1 MDCITEE
8 LKNESG
14 IYKITN
20 LSNRKCY
27 IGQSMNLEKRYRS
40 HRNMLRSNTHHNNHL
55 QHAYNNGDKFIFEV
69 IELCAIDEL
78 DEREVKWIQ
87 FYDSTNRKNGYNFD
101 SGGKVVRERHPETI
115 QKQRKSMIEY
125 FSDEN
130 KRIELSKKKTSIPLS
145 VVKEIKR
152 TLRFTDLERN
162 IIAKHFGVNENIV
175 THICRVNSHYYIL
188 EEYNHYLKNRQRNID
203 SKKNRIAIRMYRDG
217 CTYEEIA
224 KQINLDTRNAIRRI
238 KEIKTIHDD
247 RCRLNTIN
255 RTAKKKTSLVRTLY
269 NMGYNDTQISKLLNA
284 SRSNVWAIR
293 NGSLIKNYDDVNK
306 VRGKV
311 KPFEYEIRKVNLYP
325 IVSDGMQLAFAI

>member
-69 IELCAIDEL
+69 IELCSIDEL

-87 FYDSTNRKNGYNFD
+87 FYGSTNRKNGYNFD

-175 THICRVNSHYYIL
+175 THICHVNSHYYIS

-224 KQINLDTRNAIRRI
+224 KQINLDMRNAIRRI

-255 RTAKKKTSLVRTLY
+255 RAAKKKTSLVRTLY

-293 NGSLIKNYDDVNK
+293 NGSLIKKYDDVNK

-311 KPFEYEIRKVNLYP
+311 KQFEYEVRKVNLYP
-325 IVSDGMQLAFAI
+325 IVSDGIQLAFAI